1 MTDWVKAIVAI
12 RELGSLL
19 VPLLTVLDRVEH
31 EAGKPLEEMT
41 DKELVELLAKKTED
55 SEDIFNRGSI
65 PYLDRGIVQGKV
77 IAT

>member
-31 EAGKPLEEMT
+31 EAGKSLEEMT

-55 SEDIFNRGSI
+55 SEDIFNRGLNSA
-65 PYLDRGIVQGKV
+65 L
-77 IAT
+77 